1 MLRQRRLSR
10 FPLRIQALA
19 AAMASQHTDSMER
32 SRVHNPDVPYFSQ
45 WESHDLILG
54 LIDDTR
60 QEADDPFWQRS
71 GARTVEEYA
80 FWSRRACG
88 IACLRMILAYRG
100 LPVPPSVEL
109 ALECEKAGGYLRHP
123 DGVHGLIYAPF
134 VTWIGER
141 FNIQASVCKDLP
153 IAELVDLASNG
164 KMVIASVHHSIRWPH
179 LQPLGRG
186 GHLVLVTGAGDD
198 ELVFNN
204 PSGLPQVNQHRARLA
219 DDVFDRFYAAR
230 GIIIQS

>member
-1 MLRQRRLSR
+1 
-10 FPLRIQALA
+10 
-19 AAMASQHTDSMER
+19 MASQHTDSMER